1 VPQADQQSEFG
12 TKFLTILRYYSQRPE
27 APSHKIPK
35 HEERVSMTVRRYSV
49 LLLLCFA
56 FIAPMAWASSPN
68 VVISQVYGG
77 AGCTSANC
85 STYKNDYIE
94 LFNRGASAVS
104 LNGWS
109 VQYASASGTSWQ
121 VTSLSNISLQPGQYY
136 LVGEGSGS
144 TGINAIPNADISG
157 TIAMSATGAKVAL
170 VSSTTPL
177 SGSCAAGATVVDFV
191 GYGTTPN
198 CSETATAPAP
208 STTTAIFRASSGC
221 ADSDNNATDFVVA
234 APAPRNTA
242 SSIHLCGITNV
253 APSITA
259 PSNPIASVNQGVAPF
274 DVTLTG
280 SDDFGVYNWSASIG
294 AGVSTVVVTAGQA
307 TANVTYHVTLDPAFA
322 GTATFTAS
330 LSDNVNPAMTTAV
343 NIRVTAV
350 GVDNAPVITAPANPI
365 TTVEQ
370 DAAPFTVSL
379 TGSDDGGVY
388 NWSAATGTGIASV
401 NVTSRQGTATVTY
414 TVLLQAGFTGTAT
427 FTASLSDTVN
437 PTVNQLVNIAVT
449 APPPPANHLV
459 ISQIYGG
466 GGNTGAPFN
475 RDFVEL
481 YNPGTTS
488 VDVTN
493 WSIQYASAS
502 GIFGSSPT
510 QPLAGVIAPGQ
521 YYLIGLASGGAIG
534 DPIPDPNVLGSTI
547 NMGGTAGKV
556 ALVNSTSPLA
566 NPCVLT
572 DLSIVDYVGY
582 GTTASCWEGS
592 GRAPAPSNTTA
603 IFRKGDGSIDTNNNA
618 NDFITGAPNPRRTA
632 PFLEVGPRVVITDPS
647 TNDSAA
653 PRDASVTMTF
663 SEPVTFDPS
672 KVDIAC
678 ATTGP
683 HYDATFAGSDKNK
696 TWVITPNV
704 NFQPGEVC
712 TVTISLD
719 AVHDVDTDDSAPNTD
734 TLAADYVW
742 SFTVATGNPPPYPPE
757 VHLTFGNPSNAVP
770 DKNVPNNYLMMKPE
784 YALSYNRDLGRPNW
798 VSWHLSDEWFG
809 TLARVDTFRPDPA
822 VPSNWYRVQATDF
835 FGTGFDRGHM
845 TPNADRDK
853 ETPIVQA
860 TFLMSNMVAQAPNNN
875 QGPWADLENF
885 LRTLA
890 SSVNELYIVS
900 GPAGVG
906 GTGSNGFAM
915 TVANGHV
922 TVPSSTWKAAL
933 VLPKGDNDVS
943 RVTASTQTIVVIM
956 PNVQGILNN
965 DWHQYLTSV
974 DAVENLT
981 GYDLFSN
988 IPSAIQNAI
997 EAGVN
1002 GDNPPGASTDQSVSA
1017 TEDVQKTFVLDVAAP
1032 NSNPLTYTIV
1042 TQPAHGSLS
1051 GSNGSE
1057 TYTPLPDFNGSDS
1070 FTYKVSDVAH
1080 TSNAGMVTIT
1090 VLEVND
1096 PPVATDDAENINE
1109 DTPLNF
1115 AASMLVANDVAGP
1128 ANEQGQTLTVTA
1140 VSATADTHGTV
1151 ALNDG
1156 QVSYVPELNYNGAAS
1171 FTYRV
1176 CDNGVTNGLSDPQCT
1191 TGTVHVAIAP
1201 VNDPPTASIAVAATS
1216 AEGTAVAATVSVT
1229 DPDANEAFTYS
1240 WTVTKNGSP
1249 YASSND
1255 TSFSFTPDDNGAYVV
1270 SVIVSDRAG
1279 ATGSDSK
1286 TVNVTNVAP
1295 VITSVTGPTSAI
1307 QRGSAASINVG
1318 YTDAGSADT
1327 HTALFTWDDNTTSV
1341 ATCAAGMCTASHTF
1355 AAAGVYGVSVTLSDD
1370 DGGVASA
1377 MFSYVVVVDTNGGFL
1392 TGGGWISS
1400 SAGKVSYGFVSK
1412 YQKGQSTPSGNTE
1425 LQIQGGNFNFNST
1438 SMDWLVV
1445 AGAKAQYAG
1454 SGTVNGGGDYGYLLT
1469 VVDGDVKG
1477 GDGIDKFRIRI
1488 WSKVSGA
1495 TVYDNVAGAS
1505 DDIDD
1510 ANPQPI
1516 GGGSIVIH

>member
-1 VPQADQQSEFG
+1 
-12 TKFLTILRYYSQRPE
+12 
-27 APSHKIPK
+27 
-35 HEERVSMTVRRYSV
+35 MTVRRYTV

-56 FIAPMAWASSPN
+56 FIVPKAWASSPN

-77 AGCTSANC
+77 GGASSGTPA
-85 STYKNDYIE
+85 YANDYVE
-94 LFNRGASAVS
+94 LFN
-104 LNGWS
+104 
-109 VQYASASGTSWQ
+109 SGPT
-121 VTSLSNISLQPGQYY
+121 
-136 LVGEGSGS
+136 
-144 TGINAIPNADISG
+144 ADADISG
-157 TIAMSATGAKVAL
+157 YSLQYGSSTGNFGNTGNVFTFPANTLIHPGKYLLVKLGSAGTLGASFTPDFTSTGLSMSAASGKVAL
-170 VSSTTPL
+170 VT
-177 SGSCAAGATVVDFV
+177 SGTALGCGATATPCILPDARIVDVVSW
-191 GYGTTPN
+191 GASNNGEGGTTVN
-198 CSETATAPAP
+198 GGSALNSAKG
-208 STTTAIFRASSGC
+208 AIRKSNGC
-221 ADSDNNATDFVVA
+221 QDTNDNNRDFTVATTSTGLIPRTSA
-234 APAPRNTA
+234 SAPNFCPNQSPT
-242 SSIHLCGITNV
+242 
-253 APSITA
+253 ITA
-259 PSNPIASVNQGVAPF
+259 PSNPIASVNQDAGPI
-274 DVTLTG
+274 DLTLTG
-280 SDDFGVYNWSASIG
+280 SDDLGVYNWSASNF
-294 AGVSTVVVTAGQA
+294 AGISSVTVTAGQA
-307 TANVTYHVTLDPAFA
+307 TANVTYHVTLQPGFA

-330 LSDNVNPAMTTAV
+330 LSDNVNPTVTTPV
-343 NIRVTAV
+343 NINVTAV

-365 TTVEQ
+365 TTVEH

-388 NWSAATGTGIASV
+388 NWSATSGAGVASV
-401 NVTSRQGTATVTY
+401 NVTAGQSTPTVTY
-414 TVLLQAGFTGTAT
+414 TVLLQAGFTGAAT

-466 GGNTGAPFN
+466 GGNAGAPFN

-493 WSIQYASAS
+493 WSIQYASATGTFS
-502 GIFGSSPT
+502 TSLT

-521 YYLIGLASGGAIG
+521 YYLIGLASGATGS
-534 DPIPDPNVLGSTI
+534 PLPDPNVLGSTI
-547 NMGGTAGKV
+547 NISATNGKI

-572 DLSIVDYVGY
+572 DPSIVDYVGY

-663 SEPVTFDPS
+663 SEPVTVDPS
-672 KVDIAC
+672 KIDIAC
-678 ATTGP
+678 AATGK
-683 HYDATFAGSDKNK
+683 HNDATFAGSDK

-704 NFQPGEVC
+704 NFQPGETC

-734 TLAADYVW
+734 TLAADYIW

-798 VSWHLSDEWFG
+798 VSWHLTTEWFG
-809 TLARVDTFRPDPA
+809 TLTRVDTFRPDPA
-822 VPSNWYRVQATDF
+822 VPSDWYRVQATDF
-835 FGTGFDRGHM
+835 SGSGFDRGHM
-845 TPNADRDK
+845 TPNADRDST
-853 ETPIVQA
+853 TPIMQS
-860 TFLMSNMVAQAPNNN
+860 TFLMSNMVAQAPDNN
-875 QGPWADLENF
+875 QGPWANLEND

-890 SSVNELYIVS
+890 TAGNELYIVS

-915 TVANGHV
+915 IVANGHV
-922 TVPSSTWKAAL
+922 TVPTSTWKAAL

-956 PNVQGILNN
+956 PNVQNIRNN

-988 IPSAIQNAI
+988 IRSAIQNAI

-1017 TEDVQKTFVLDVAAP
+1017 TEDVQKTFVLDVSAP

-1051 GSNGSE
+1051 GSNGSQ
-1057 TYTPLPDFNGSDS
+1057 TYTPLPDFNGADS
-1070 FTYKVSDVAH
+1070 FTYTVSDGAH
-1080 TSNAGMVTIT
+1080 TSNIGNVTIT

-1096 PPVATDDAENINE
+1096 PPIATDDVENINE

-1115 AASMLVANDVAGP
+1115 AASTLVANDVVGP

-1151 ALNDG
+1151 ALNGG
-1156 QVSYVPELNYNGAAS
+1156 QVSYVPELNYNGASS

-1176 CDNGVTNGLSDPQCT
+1176 CDNGVTNGLSDPRCT

-1201 VNDPPTASIAVAATS
+1201 VNDPPTAPIAVAATS
-1216 AEGTAVAATVSVT
+1216 AEGTAVAANVSVT

-1270 SVIVSDRAG
+1270 SVVVSDRAG

-1295 VITSVTGPTSAI
+1295 VITSVTGPTSAM

-1377 MFSYVVVVDTNGGFL
+1377 MFSYVVVVDTNGGFV

-1454 SGTVNGGGDYGYLLT
+1454 SGTVKGGGDYGYLLT

-1488 WSKVSGA
+1488 WSRVSGA